1 MFIFAVCNRTGR
13 FMLFIAAIARLARPP
28 ESTSHDLLVHSRVG
42 NAALAVIA
50 LIYVLVTL
58 WQR

>member
-1 MFIFAVCNRTGR
+1 
-13 FMLFIAAIARLARPP
+13 MLFIAAIARLAQPP
-28 ESTSHDLLVHSRVG
+28 ESASHDLLVHSRVG